1 MASCVS
7 NRIRS
12 AAMLRLASDI
22 CERADLCERLLS
34 RLPRLP
40 TLSLE
45 LRCLLCDLDLRRLL
59 RDVPL
64 FVDRLERIER
74 CDLSPFEAFDRL
86 DLPPRDS
93 ISAETMRGP
102 RVSVTASNNHGFS
115 PSPSIDSAS
124 EVQVGLSSSMLT
136 LLRLLRR
143 LDFFFINRFLEL
155 TYFCFSISL
164 AALSAPAFPPAAAAS
179 TAAFIAACMS
189 LSFALAFSSSS
200 VSISEGDLRPAAR
213 DGECVGDPLRLSDE
227 EELTRV
233 GGLGGIAIAIGLF
246 LWTLLV
252 GDACGD

>member
-7 NRIRS
+7 NRIKS

-45 LRCLLCDLDLRRLL
+45 LRCLRCDLDLRRLL
-59 RDVPL
+59 RDAPL

-102 RVSVTASNNHGFS
+102 RVSVTASNSHGFS

-124 EVQVGLSSSMLT
+124 EVGLSSSALT

-164 AALSAPAFPPAAAAS
+164 AALSAPAFPPAAAAR

-189 LSFALAFSSSS
+189 LSLASCVSSS

-233 GGLGGIAIAIGLF
+233 GGLGGIAIGLLLKLF

-252 GDACGD
+252 GD